1 MPNNQV
7 FGQAV
12 GGVPARRIMS
22 IYEYRDK
29 CINDYPSATE
39 NELNANRKE
48 TILRIVNEHEAKT

>member
-1 MPNNQV
+1 MKC
-7 FGQAV
+7 